1 MNHTGDY
8 KSDRPNGFGRD
19 FPCLHF
25 PSPNTYMWT
34 CLSPGELSC
43 LWCSCHIYKYI
54 YIFSGNGTVGTTL
67 GKILGILYH
76 SALTHFIWVLCCPVS
91 FLLFAPGF
99 YFSVII
105 NYNSYCFFSLVSLT

>member
-1 MNHTGDY
+1 M
-8 KSDRPNGFGRD
+8 
-19 FPCLHF
+19 
-25 PSPNTYMWT
+25 PSLPPLRT
-34 CLSPGELSC
+34 
-43 LWCSCHIYKYI
+43 HICGHVYHLESFHVYGAPVI
-54 YIFSGNGTVGTTL
+54 YINIYIFFSGNGTVGTTL

-76 SALTHFIWVLCCPVS
+76 SALNHFIWVLCCPVS